1 MAFNFMSFLGGA
13 AEQLTEV
20 IETREQERLYDAR
33 LDRATE
39 RELST
44 FEKKQKMQAE
54 RETLR
59 AETDAKKKAE
69 EAANFLNSLGY
80 TDAQSTSILSGGFD
94 SVTYH
99 SNLGIKARESGV
111 DVQTLIGETAKALNE
126 PSDSLNTESKS
137 SVLTNEL
144 VESLPVLSPDLEAIS
159 SLYDDDKKT
168 FDSIQKAYSHA
179 EQQAYNETDPTKQAE
194 YRAQADHYKKLI
206 DKELEDNAARD
217 NKDDK
222 KFDTAITTFYN
233 GALSR
238 AANTLE
244 LESTMEGGVFQL
256 VKGSKSERNITRLM
270 AAREMYDYNQIFN
283 EDGTPSGK
291 VKSLNLKNRLEK
303 ETKQAMGRISSY
315 ALQEIDALS
324 DPKTPKDENGIPK
337 TRIVNTMANPVPE
350 ADLQKVADKYNY
362 GDIIFVQNADGTT
375 SVRVFTD
382 VYLHDNHN
390 RYVNV
395 GNING

>member
-1 MAFNFMSFLGGA
+1 MSFLGGA

-59 AETDAKKKAE
+59 AEEDAKKKAE

>member
-1 MAFNFMSFLGGA
+1 MSFLGGA

-137 SVLTNEL
+137 SILTNEL

-244 LESTMEGGVFQL
+244 LESTMEGGMFRL

-270 AAREMYDYNQIFN
+270 AAREMHDYNQIFN
-283 EDGTPSGK
+283 EDGSPSGK

-303 ETKQAMGRISSY
+303 EVNQAVGRISSY

-362 GDIIFVQNADGTT
+362 GDIIFVQNADGTI

-395 GNING
+395 VENVGNING

>member
-1 MAFNFMSFLGGA
+1 MSFLGGA
-13 AEQLTEV
+13 AEKLTDV

-59 AETDAKKKAE
+59 AEEDAKKKAE

-244 LESTMEGGVFQL
+244 LESTMEGGVFRL

-270 AAREMYDYNQIFN
+270 AAREMHDYNQIFN
-283 EDGTPSGK
+283 EDGSPSGK

-303 ETKQAMGRISSY
+303 EVNQAVGRISSY
-315 ALQEIDALS
+315 ALQEVDLLS
-324 DPKTPKDENGIPK
+324 DPKTEKDENGIPK

-395 GNING
+395 VENVGNING

>member
-1 MAFNFMSFLGGA
+1 MSFLGGA

-137 SVLTNEL
+137 SILTNEL

-244 LESTMEGGVFQL
+244 LESTMEGGMFRL

-270 AAREMYDYNQIFN
+270 AAREMHDYNQIFN
-283 EDGTPSGK
+283 EDGSPSGK

-303 ETKQAMGRISSY
+303 EVNQAVGRISSY

-395 GNING
+395 VENVGNING

>member
-1 MAFNFMSFLGGA
+1 MSFLGGA

-59 AETDAKKKAE
+59 AEEDAKKKAE

-137 SVLTNEL
+137 SILTNEL

-244 LESTMEGGVFQL
+244 LESTMEDGVFQL

-303 ETKQAMGRISSY
+303 EVNQAVGRISSY

>member
-1 MAFNFMSFLGGA
+1 MSFLGGA

-59 AETDAKKKAE
+59 AEEDAKKKAE

-244 LESTMEGGVFQL
+244 LESTMEDGVFQL